1 MKTIRWGI
9 IGCGDVTEK
18 KSGPGFAKADG
29 SELAAVMRRDAAKAA
44 DYARRHRVPRW
55 YSDADQLTS
64 DKDVDAVYIATP
76 PAFHPEYTVR
86 AARAGKPVYVEKPMA
101 LNSRECER
109 MIAVCR
115 EQGVPL
121 FVAYYRRALPRF
133 LKIKELVDSGVIGD
147 IRAVQIVLHTPPDPR
162 DYQFRDSGKNSG
174 HWRVDPSV
182 SGGGYFMDMAT
193 HTIDFLD
200 YVLGPM
206 EEVCGTAANQA
217 GLYPAE
223 DSVAAAFRFRSGVSG
238 TGSWSFSVYEDRD
251 TTILSGT
258 KGILTFPSFRDG
270 PITVET
276 KNGTEEFLIPHPP
289 HVQQPLIQTVVD
301 ELLGRGKCP
310 STGESALRT
319 AHFTDTVLGGYY
331 ES

>member
-1 MKTIRWGI
+1 MDKIRWGI

-18 KSGPGFAKADG
+18 KSGPGFSRADG
-29 SELAAVMRRDAAKAA
+29 SELTAVMRRDAVKAE
-44 DYARRHRVPRW
+44 DYARRHGVPRW
-55 YSDADQLTS
+55 YSDADQLIS

-76 PAFHPEYTVR
+76 PSFHPEYTVK

-101 LNSRECER
+101 LNSGECER

-115 EQGVPL
+115 EHHVPL

-133 LKIKELVDSGVIGD
+133 LKIKELVDNGAIGT
-147 IRAVQIVLHTPPDPR
+147 IRAVQVTLHRPPDPR
-162 DYQFRDSGKNSG
+162 DFEFRDSGSGSG
-174 HWRVDPSV
+174 HWRVDPAV

-200 YVLGPM
+200 YLLGPVD
-206 EEVCGTAANQA
+206 EVCGTAANQA

-238 TGSWSFSVYEDRD
+238 TGSWSFTVNEEKDL
-251 TTILSGT
+251 TTLSGT
-258 KGILTFPSFRDG
+258 EGTITFPSFRDG

-276 KNGTEEFLIPHPP
+276 EGGTEEFVIPHPP
-289 HVQQPLIQTVVD
+289 HVQQPLIQTVVNA
-301 ELLGRGKCP
+301 LLGRGHCP

-319 AHFTDTVLGGYY
+319 ARFTDTVLGAYY
-331 ES
+331 ER

>member
-1 MKTIRWGI
+1 MKKIRWGI

-18 KSGPGFAKADG
+18 KSGPAFSRADG
-29 SELAAVMRRDAAKAA
+29 SELAAVMRRDAAKAE
-44 DYARRHRVPRW
+44 DYARRHGVPRW
-55 YSDADQLTS
+55 YSDAYQLIA

-76 PAFHPEYTVR
+76 PAFHLEYTVK
-86 AARAGKPVYVEKPMA
+86 AARAGKPVYVEKPMS
-101 LNSRECER
+101 LNSGECEQ

-115 EQGVPL
+115 EHKVPL
-121 FVAYYRRALPRF
+121 FVAYYRRALPKF
-133 LKIKELVDSGVIGD
+133 LKIKELVDAGTIGD
-147 IRAVQIVLHTPPDPR
+147 IRAVQVVLHTAADPR
-162 DYQFRDSGKNSG
+162 DFDFRDAGTKSG

-200 YVLGPM
+200 YLLGPM

-238 TGSWSFSVYEDRD
+238 TGSWSFTVYENRD
-251 TTILSGT
+251 VTTLSGT
-258 KGILTFPSFRDG
+258 LGTLAFPSFRDG

-276 KNGTEEFLIPHPP
+276 KGGTEEFVIPNPP

-301 ELLGRGKCP
+301 ELLGRGRCP
-310 STGESALRT
+310 STGESALHT
-319 AHFTDTVLGGYY
+319 ARFTDTVLGGYY
-331 ES
+331 RR